1 VTDEDAR
8 GERIAAAL
16 ADYCMAAEDRD
27 CLFVLT
33 QSKVSLR
40 HWNSGYD
47 YEDYRFVLRVPA
59 VILRAIEAEKN
70 DISSRLFGYMKD
82 WTEFEPGSFITEV
95 NIQPLLEDRPDWKDA
110 ANAHLRG
117 EGVTNQ
123 GRVRS
128 ANPAPYEHHGLLF
141 RSKPEILLCEA
152 LLNARV
158 PFAPLAVFLRGDG
171 TYSRIEPDFAL
182 LVNGRICIIEV
193 DGPQHRETPIE
204 AQNRV
209 EFLLRNKAEVHR
221 IKSEACRTPELAMRA
236 AKQALDYFRDRL
248 R

>member
-1 VTDEDAR
+1 MADQDTRA
-8 GERIAAAL
+8 ERIAAAL

-27 CLFVLT
+27 CLYVLT
-33 QSKVSLR
+33 QANVSLR
-40 HWNSGYD
+40 LWKSDYGYEE
-47 YEDYRFVLRVPA
+47 YHLVLRVPA
-59 VILRAIEAEKN
+59 AILRAIDSEKQ
-70 DISSRLFGYMKD
+70 DIIWRLFDYMKD
-82 WTEFEPGSFITEV
+82 WVEFEPDRSIIAV

-110 ANAHLRG
+110 ANAFLQG
-117 EGVTNQ
+117 KGVTNQ

-128 ANPAPYEHHGLLF
+128 TNPAPYEHHGLLF

-171 TYSRIEPDFAL
+171 TYSRVEPDFAL
-182 LVNGRICIIEV
+182 LVNGRVCIIEV

-209 EFLLRNKAEVHR
+209 DFLVRNKAEVYR
-221 IKSEACRTPELAMRA
+221 VKSDDCRTPDLAMRA
-236 AKQALDYFRDRL
+236 VKQALTFFRERL